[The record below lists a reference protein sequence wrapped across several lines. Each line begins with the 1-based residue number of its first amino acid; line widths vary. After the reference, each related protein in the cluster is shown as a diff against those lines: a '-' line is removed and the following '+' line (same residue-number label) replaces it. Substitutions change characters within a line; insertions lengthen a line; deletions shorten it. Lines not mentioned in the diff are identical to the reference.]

1 MATVTSARGDTLEVE
16 DTPKKKTKR
25 KPSKTAKEAARKI
38 LKDMGVTKKA
48 REKVTKKRA
57 IKRASDIGEKRG
69 KAKAYKRGGV
79 VFGALAL
86 ADMGRRRREEYMNA
100 KKQAQSEGRK
110 TFDFMGMTF
119 KLNN

>member
-1 MATVTSARGDTLEVE
+1 MATVTSARGDILEFE
-16 DTPKKKTKR
+16 DTPKKKR
-25 KPSKTAKEAARKI
+25 KPSKTAKEAAGKI

-48 REKVTKKRA
+48 RDKVIKHRA
-57 IKRASDIGEKRG
+57 IKRASAIGAKRG
-69 KAKAYKRGGV
+69 KAKAYKRRGV

>member
-25 KPSKTAKEAARKI
+25 KPPKTAKEAAGKI
-38 LKDMGVTKKA
+38 L
-48 REKVTKKRA
+48 
-57 IKRASDIGEKRG
+57 
-69 KAKAYKRGGV
+69 KAKAYKRGGT

>member
-25 KPSKTAKEAARKI
+25 KPSKTAKEAAGKI

-48 REKVTKKRA
+48 RDKVT
-57 IKRASDIGEKRG
+57 IKRASHVGEKRG
-69 KAKAYKRGGV
+69 KAKAYKRSGV
-79 VFGALAL
+79 VGGALAL
-86 ADMGRRRREEYMNA
+86 AEMGRRKREEYMNA
-100 KKQAQSEGRK
+100 KEQAQSEGRK